1 MRDFHYQHRGKIIE
15 KARNNVHILYG
26 FNNLPPVKIA
36 RCVDYLLYQD
46 RFLCKEDKRPVSISL
61 VKLNNLSAQ
70 DNLLSAQDNVLS
82 ARNHWLSAFR
92 I

>member
-1 MRDFHYQHRGKIIE
+1 MRHFHYQYRGKIIE

-26 FNNLPPVKIA
+26 FNNLPPVEIA
-36 RCVDYLLYQD
+36 RRINYLLHQN

-61 VKLNNLSAQ
+61 VQLNNLSAQ

-82 ARNHWLSAFR
+82 A
-92 I
+92 